1 MGKTKQRIKEEN
13 MQIKVIERTQEI
25 AIQSQEIQRR
35 ERELDSSVRRP
46 AEAEKFKQEK
56 LAEANRNKSIMEA
69 EAEAEAVALKGDAEA
84 YAIEIKAKAE
94 AEKMAKKADA
104 WKEYKEAA
112 MVDMMLQTLPK
123 VAAEVAAPLS
133 QTKKITMVSNGDGE
147 IGAGRLTGEVLDIMV
162 KVPDMVNKMTGVDI
176 TNNLPGNRS
185 MSGSSMASPSQ
196 RLRIR

>member
-1 MGKTKQRIKEEN
+1 
-13 MQIKVIERTQEI
+13 
-25 AIQSQEIQRR
+25 
-35 ERELDSSVRRP
+35 VRRP

-133 QTKKITMVSNGDGE
+133 QAKKITMVSDGS
-147 IGAGRLTGEVLDIMV
+147 GEVGAARITSEVLEVMI
-162 KVPDMVNKMTGVDI
+162 KVPEMVNRMTGVDI
-176 TNNLPGNRS
+176 TNNLMMGGGGGVRNLS
-185 MSGSSMASPSQ
+185 ISSAAPASP
-196 RLRIR
+196 RPVRIR